1 MSIAMDEPDNILF
14 QQSFQLTSADE
25 AFIAAGRTCVADWI
39 TKTGRTSL
47 EPLVLLTSE
56 WLTNLY
62 KHSCQRPQTV
72 GIQLSRKDRDWCL
85 SIYDDGSGFTE
96 FESFWAQADTE
107 FDQLKISGMGLG
119 LIKSLSD
126 RVEYRA
132 DEAGQGWVINIVI
145 QDQTERPPKRI
156 VVIDDDPSLLIQIE
170 AFLQPDY
177 EPVVFSQPLQ
187 ALEWLTH
194 HSADLV
200 ISDVNMPELD
210 GFNLRVRVHQLQG
223 ALPFVFLTGES
234 PDALYHLPIDDVL
247 QKPVHKK
254 QLTSCIERVLLHHEQ
269 LSRVIGE
276 QLSSDITRQLAPAL
290 QIQPPGF
297 QLLLESRSAGAVPN
311 RSAAKVQGGGG
322 DFVFQA
328 QQSVDG
334 EQHSLILL
342 ADVMGHDAQA
352 RFFVHVY
359 HGFLHGLTQG
369 MQQLG
374 INILPDRL
382 LSSMAQGLEQDQ
394 LMGSSLLTAIALK
407 LEANGRVTLSSAGHA
422 AAKQL
427 TAAGWVDMQY
437 SNGPLLG
444 FIASPFSSPFTNTR
458 IQLSTP
464 MVLYTDGLTD
474 SLSPEQQ
481 AQFWALLE
489 RDIKNR
495 NEAAAIA
502 SGKLA
507 AMDYYDKCVNKQAS
521 DDATLLV
528 VIPESV

>member
-1 MSIAMDEPDNILF
+1 MSIAMGEPDKILF

-25 AFIAAGRTCVADWI
+25 AFIAAGRTCVADWVA
-39 TKTGRTSL
+39 KTGRTSL

-62 KHSCQRPQTV
+62 KHSQQRPKTV
-72 GIQLSRKDRDWCL
+72 GVQLARQDRDWCL
-85 SIYDDGSGFTE
+85 SICDDGSGFVE
-96 FESFWAQADTE
+96 FDSFWVQADTE

-126 RVEYRA
+126 RVEYGFA
-132 DEAGQGWVINIVI
+132 DSEQAWVFKIFI
-145 QDQTERPPKRI
+145 QDTLPQQPKRI

-177 EPVVFSQPLQ
+177 EPVVFSQPLK

-247 QKPVHKK
+247 QKPVNKK

-290 QIQPPGF
+290 RIQQPGF
-297 QLLLESRSAGAVPN
+297 RLLLESRSSGE
-311 RSAAKVQGGGG
+311 AKGGGG
-322 DFVFQA
+322 DFVFQD
-328 QQSVDG
+328 QQHVEG

-374 INILPDRL
+374 LNIKPDRL
-382 LSSMAQGLEQDQ
+382 LGSMAQGLEQDE

-407 LEANGRVTLSSAGHA
+407 LETNGRVTLASAGHP

-427 TAAGWVDMQY
+427 TAAGWVDLQY

-444 FIASPFSSPFTNTR
+444 FIAGQSGSPFTNTA
-458 IQLSTP
+458 IQLATP

-474 SLSPEQQ
+474 SLSPGQQ
-481 AQFWALLE
+481 VQFWGLLE
-489 RDIKNR
+489 RDLRAIQNS
-495 NEAAAIA
+495 NEPHG

-507 AMDYYDKCVNKQAS
+507 AMDYYDNCVSKQAS

-528 VIPESV
+528 VIPDTV